1 MWISPVNACH
11 ERSGGWWAT
20 AKGQILADKVH
31 RWRKKKKKERNTVN
45 PTGVEGKRKKKDNRR
60 LNICPPVA
68 GDYFG
73 ASGVGMRQFLL
84 LVPGKQ
90 KAESDLGGRRGAAG
104 ADQTWANTLPSISP
118 WFNRASVVC
127 IPDYL
132 MVRGSERGGWADPNK
147 SKYGSMFFSRYDRWE
162 R

>member
-1 MWISPVNACH
+1 MHVTKGV
-11 ERSGGWWAT
+11 GG
-20 AKGQILADKVH
+20 GEQPLRDKSWQT
-31 RWRKKKKKERNTVN
+31 RCIAEGKKKKRKKY
-45 PTGVEGKRKKKDNRR
+45 GKSHRSRGEKKKKKDNRR

-104 ADQTWANTLPSISP
+104 ADQT
-118 WFNRASVVC
+118 
-127 IPDYL
+127 
-132 MVRGSERGGWADPNK
+132 
-147 SKYGSMFFSRYDRWE
+147 
-162 R
+162 

>member
-1 MWISPVNACH
+1 MHVTKGV
-11 ERSGGWWAT
+11 GG
-20 AKGQILADKVH
+20 GEQPLRDKSWQT
-31 RWRKKKKKERNTVN
+31 RCIAEGKKKKRKKY
-45 PTGVEGKRKKKDNRR
+45 GKSHRSRGEKKKKKDNRR

>member
-1 MWISPVNACH
+1 MHVTKGV
-11 ERSGGWWAT
+11 GG
-20 AKGQILADKVH
+20 GEQPLRDKSWQT
-31 RWRKKKKKERNTVN
+31 RCIAEGKKKKERNTVN

-60 LNICPPVA
+60 LSICPPVA

-104 ADQTWANTLPSISP
+104 ADQT
-118 WFNRASVVC
+118 
-127 IPDYL
+127 
-132 MVRGSERGGWADPNK
+132 
-147 SKYGSMFFSRYDRWE
+147 
-162 R
+162 